1 MPGRASTRPARS
13 PSRRGPHRPAQNY
26 SAIKEID
33 WIILAVVGLAA
44 AAGYRR
50 GIISTALSLV
60 GLVLGAIVGARMAP
74 HFLAAGAHSRYSA
87 LVGLGCAVGGVVVF
101 QLLARVLAHTIRGG
115 LRLLPPLRL
124 LDSLG
129 GLAVGAAWGLVLVW
143 VVGAVALQ
151 IPGHK
156 KVHREV
162 RQSEVLQRLDQVA
175 PPHDVLKVQKQIAS
189 FSAEIARREGG

>member
-1 MPGRASTRPARS
+1 LT
-13 PSRRGPHRPAQNY
+13 
-26 SAIKEID
+26 ELD
-33 WIILAVVGLAA
+33 WIIVAIVALSALAGF
-44 AAGYRR
+44 RR
-50 GIISTALSLV
+50 GIISTALALA
-60 GLVLGAIVGARMAP
+60 GLVLGAILGARLAP
-74 HFLAAGAHSRYSA
+74 HFLAAGVHTRYSA

-101 QLLARVLAHTIRGG
+101 QVVARILGHTIRGG

-129 GLAVGAAWGLVLVW
+129 GLAVGAVWGLMLVW

-151 IPGHK
+151 LPGHR

-189 FSAEIARREGG
+189 IATDLEKRESP

>member
-1 MPGRASTRPARS
+1 V
-13 PSRRGPHRPAQNY
+13 QKY
-26 SAIKEID
+26 SAITEID

-44 AAGYRR
+44 AGGYRR

-60 GLVLGAIVGARMAP
+60 GLVCGAIVGARMAP
-74 HFLAAGAHSRYSA
+74 HFLAAGVHSRYSA
-87 LVGLGCAVGGVVVF
+87 LVGLACAVGGVVVF

-124 LDSLG
+124 IDSLG

-151 IPGHK
+151 LPGYR

-162 RQSEVLQRLDQVA
+162 RQSKVLQQLDQVA

-189 FSAEIARREGG
+189 FSAEIVRRESG

>member
-1 MPGRASTRPARS
+1 
-13 PSRRGPHRPAQNY
+13 
-26 SAIKEID
+26 
-33 WIILAVVGLAA
+33 
-44 AAGYRR
+44 
-50 GIISTALSLV
+50 
-60 GLVLGAIVGARMAP
+60 MAP
-74 HFLAAGAHSRYSA
+74 HFLAAGTHSRYSA
-87 LVGLGCAVGGVVVF
+87 LVGLACAVGGVVVF
-101 QLLARVLAHTIRGG
+101 QLIARVLAHTIRGG

-162 RQSEVLQRLDQVA
+162 RQSKVLAQLDQYV

-189 FSAEIARREGG
+189 ITAEIERRGGG